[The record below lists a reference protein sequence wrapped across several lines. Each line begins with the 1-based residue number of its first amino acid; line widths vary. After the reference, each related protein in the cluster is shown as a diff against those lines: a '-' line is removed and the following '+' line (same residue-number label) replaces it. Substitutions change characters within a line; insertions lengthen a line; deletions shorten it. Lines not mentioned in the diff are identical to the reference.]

1 MVKRSRWFEVIGS
14 IAGAVAG
21 VYIGYKK
28 NGVTGAVIGGIIGG
42 LGLSKVGNEMDFNI
56 YQEELLLDAEFDSPL
71 EDIDDLDDDNDLFD
85 DEEDAD

>member
-1 MVKRSRWFEVIGS
+1 MVKRSRWFEVIGG

-42 LGLSKVGNEMDFNI
+42 LGLSKVGNEIDFI
-56 YQEELLLDAEFDSPL
+56 AYQEDEFWNPHNFD
-71 EDIDDLDDDNDLFD
+71 EDIDDDFDDDDLFD
-85 DEEDAD
+85 DGEDAD